1 MVDLLTRLKAIR
13 TASSVGGTSCAESP
27 KEGMS
32 LDPSFSRG
40 RPSLEERAAAKGL
53 DVEEVVERAAIMEY
67 DGGVPREIAE
77 QYALGELT
85 NRDLLRVDG
94 RGGDDT

>member
-1 MVDLLTRLKAIR
+1 MTDLLTRLKAIR
-13 TASSVGGTSCAESP
+13 TAVSVDRTPCTGNPQE
-27 KEGMS
+27 EMS

-40 RPSLEERAAAKGL
+40 RSSLEERAAAKGL

-67 DGGVPREIAE
+67 DGGIPREIAE